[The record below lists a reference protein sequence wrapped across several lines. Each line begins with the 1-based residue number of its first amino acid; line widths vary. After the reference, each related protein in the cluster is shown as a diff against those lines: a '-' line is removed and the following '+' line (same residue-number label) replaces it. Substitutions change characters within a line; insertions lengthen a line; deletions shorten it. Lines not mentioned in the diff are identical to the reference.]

1 MEKQNLKKGLIFG
14 IFGTVIGGLNPI
26 IANSRPEIID
36 AYLFAAMTVIV
47 QAIIFFPLMMVERN
61 KLKSDFKNDN
71 ITYEEMDSFLN
82 DRWIGDI
89 SFLNGYK
96 RNKLLLIFLGII
108 FGACM
113 ILFFIGYQLA
123 GAINGNLVLKTTIF
137 FSLFFGWVILGEK
150 ISIRQVIFSIVLFI
164 GLFLAV
170 AHGSFNLIELNIG
183 VLILLSISGIWMFA
197 HCISKPML
205 DRKEISPIH
214 LSCMRNTISAIL
226 LASTYFLFFPL
237 ENVNLLLNPIVL
249 FWGILMGTVYGI
261 GLYLWYKV
269 LENIDVSIATIIL
282 SANLIVTAFFA
293 TLFLGEVFTIFHLI
307 GTILIITSIII
318 IVNPMKKEELK

>member
-71 ITYEEMDSFLN
+71 ITYEERD
-82 DRWIGDI
+82 

-164 GLFLAV
+164 GLFIAV
-170 AHGSFNLIELNIG
+170 AQGSFNLIELNIG

-205 DRKEISPIH
+205 DRKEITPIH

-237 ENVNLLLNPIVL
+237 KNVNLLLNPIVL
-249 FWGILMGTVYGI
+249 FWGILMGIVYGI